1 MITNSHNENRK
12 PQELRVSLDSG
23 SDGDLLFVHEGTKT
37 YIPFKE
43 RYAPQKWRTSNG
55 VFTTTKVGNMEVQF
69 PAFSSSKRFTFKPD
83 VVTVPKSAPPHIYDL
98 IIGIKSFANIGAILD
113 FATYNLTLDNV
124 ELPMRP
130 FDSLIDHKDLSNML
144 QEHLEPKSTAETT
157 HRAVEILDAS
167 YVKADLSSIVNE
179 CCKHLTT
186 DQCNKLLRLLLNYE
200 VLFDG
205 SL

>member
-1 MITNSHNENRK
+1 METYYLSMKGQKI
-12 PQELRVSLDSG
+12 
-23 SDGDLLFVHEGTKT
+23 

-43 RYAPQKWRTSNG
+43 RYAPQKWCTSNG

-83 VVTVPKSAPPHIYDL
+83 VVTVPKSAPLPIYNL
-98 IIGIKSFANIGAILD
+98 IIGVKSLANIGAILD
-113 FATYNLTLDNV
+113 FTTYNLTLDNV

-130 FDSLIDHKDLSNML
+130 FGSLIDHKDLSNML
-144 QEHLEPKSTAETT
+144 QEHLEPKSTAEAT
-157 HRAVEILDAS
+157 HRAVEILDAN
-167 YVKADLSSIVNE
+167 YENADLPSIVNE
-179 CCKHLTT
+179 CYKHLST

-205 SL
+205 TLGDFRQSP